1 MFQQFEVLTD
11 PRNGPIRLASLRKE
25 LSDRGLNGFLVP
37 HADEHQGEYLAARAE
52 RLSWLTGFTASA
64 GTAIV
69 LETQAAVFYDGR
81 YAVQV
86 RQQVDTRAFTPVF
99 VMETLPPEWLA
110 ANVARGD
117 KIGFDPWLHTAA
129 EIDRYRKAL
138 AEKRQAE
145 LVPVT
150 SNPIDTVWAD
160 QPDAPLG
167 EIIPHPRELSGLSS
181 EQKRLQIGELLSDK
195 GEDAVVL
202 TLPDSIA
209 WLLNIRGSDLP
220 HTPFALSFAILT
232 REGRLDFFVDDRKLS
247 SEARA
252 HLGNAINIRKPDEFI
267 PTLGQFGGK
276 VVHLDDKTAAER
288 IRMELEKTGAEIVIG
303 ADPCLLPKAC
313 KNPAELEGMRT
324 AHVRDGG
331 AVAKFLCFMAKE
343 AAKGELD
350 EISAAKKLEAIR
362 AENGALKDLSFDT
375 ISGAGEHGAMP
386 HYRVNTDSNR
396 PINPGELYLVDS
408 GGQYADGTTDITRT
422 IAVGEPSDEM
432 RDRFTRVLKGHIAL
446 AMARFPAGTR
456 GCHLDM
462 LARQPLWEAG
472 LDYDHGTGHGVGAHL
487 SVHEGPQSISKGLVD
502 VPLKEGMI
510 CSNEP
515 GYYKEGEYGIRIEN
529 LVIVTPATAMP
540 GGERPMHGFETITMA
555 PIDLNLVEK
564 SLMTDAEVAWLN
576 AYHSRV
582 FDALSRDADAET
594 KVWLEDATREI

>member
-25 LSDRGLNGFLVP
+25 LSDRGLNGFIVP
-37 HADEHQGEYLAARAE
+37 HSDEHQCEYLPARAE

-69 LETQAAVFYDGR
+69 TDSKAAVFYDGR
-81 YAVQV
+81 YSVQV
-86 RQQVDTRAFTPVF
+86 RQQVDTKAFTPVF
-99 VMETLPPEWLA
+99 VAETQPPEWLA
-110 ANVARGD
+110 ANVSKGD

-129 EIDRYRKAL
+129 DIERYSKVL
-138 AEKRQAE
+138 AEKRLAE

-150 SNPIDTVWAD
+150 LNPIDAVWTD

-167 EIIPHPRELSGLSS
+167 QIIPHPKELAGLSS
-181 EQKRLQIGELLSDK
+181 EQKRLQIGEMLTEK

-232 REGRLDFFVDDRKLS
+232 KEGRLDFFVDERKLTG
-247 SEARA
+247 EARA
-252 HLGNAINIRKPDEFI
+252 HLGNAINVRKPDEFV
-267 PTLGQFGGK
+267 PALASLSGK

-288 IRMELEKTGAEIVIG
+288 IRMELEKAGAEIVKG
-303 ADPCLLPKAC
+303 QDPCLLPKAC
-313 KNPAELEGMRT
+313 KNPAELEGMRS

-343 AAKGELD
+343 AARGELD

-386 HYRVNTDSNR
+386 HYRVNTASNR
-396 PINPGELYLVDS
+396 SINPGELFLVDS

-422 IAVGEPSDEM
+422 IAVGEPTDEM

-456 GCHLDM
+456 GCHLDL

-515 GYYKEGEYGIRIEN
+515 GFYKEGEYGIRIEN
-529 LVIVTPATAMP
+529 LIIVTPATAMP

-564 SLMTDAEVAWLN
+564 RLMTDAEVAWLN

-582 FDALSRDADAET
+582 FDALSPDADEET
-594 KVWLEDATREI
+594 KAWLTEATREI